1 MESAVGAYLL
11 SQADE
16 YDYKLY
22 YWREREDE
30 VDFVVEYNKR
40 CIAIEVK
47 SGRRTSNEGLS
58 VFRDKFHP
66 VQSFVVGSGGI
77 PIDEFLSWDI
87 GRLLDNLAVTIPK

>member
-11 SQADE
+11 NQADE

-30 VDFVVEYNKR
+30 VDFIIEYNKQ

-47 SGRRTSNEGLS
+47 SGRRTTNEGLG
-58 VFRDKFHP
+58 VFRDRFHP
-66 VQSFVVGSGGI
+66 KQSFVVGSGGV
-77 PIDEFLSWDI
+77 PIEEFLRWDI
-87 GRLLDNLAVTIPK
+87 GNLLESFN